1 MPVVMLSKGH
11 EAICRVRVGDMMPE
25 IELPIIDRDGKT
37 NRLAEHYG
45 DKATVV
51 VFWKSDRRMALEQL
65 ADLGLDVVRPF
76 GEHGVAVVGI
86 AVNESPDRAQ
96 SALEATAA
104 RFPNLLDAEGR
115 AFAEV
120 GSEKLPRTYLVD
132 AQGKILWFDIEYSL
146 STRRELHQALR
157 AVVGPADDEKRE

>member
-1 MPVVMLSKGH
+1 
-11 EAICRVRVGDMMPE
+11 
-25 IELPIIDRDGKT
+25 
-37 NRLAEHYG
+37 
-45 DKATVV
+45 
-51 VFWKSDRRMALEQL
+51 
-65 ADLGLDVVRPF
+65 
-76 GEHGVAVVGI
+76 
-86 AVNESPDRAQ
+86 
-96 SALEATAA
+96 
-104 RFPNLLDAEGR
+104 LLDAEGR